1 MSGMPRVE
9 VAKRAVSVVFILQG
23 LGFASWAS
31 RIPQV
36 QEQLDLSPAQ
46 LGFVLLAIA
55 VGCLVALPTA
65 GMVVHRFGAART
77 TAVTVTLFSGGIA
90 LAAIGTDIGVLVV
103 VIGLVLMGIGTGAGD
118 VAMNV
123 EGAAVEHSLG
133 RSVMPRFHA
142 GFSIGTVIGALTGIF
157 ANLLGLSVAVHLTI
171 IAAIILV
178 ISLVA
183 IRRYLPAGSEEHDEG
198 ERGHPMA
205 AWKEPRTLLIGVF
218 LFALAFSEGT
228 GNEWVGV
235 AAVDSFAATAA
246 LASATYFF
254 FVVGMTTVRW
264 FGADIL
270 NRFGRVRT
278 MRVAI
283 LIAIVGVLLVVLA
296 PALWVMMVGCVL
308 WALGTGLGFPVG
320 MSSAAD
326 DPAKAAGRV
335 SVVAS
340 IGYLAFLTGPVVVGI
355 IAEYTGVLRS
365 LGVTAVLL
373 VIGFLVVGATRPLPG
388 ASDSTH

>member
-1 MSGMPRVE
+1 MQRVE

-36 QEQLDLSPAQ
+36 QQQLDLSPAQ
-46 LGFVLLAIA
+46 LGLVLLAIA
-55 VGCLVALPTA
+55 AGCVTALPTA
-65 GMVVHRFGAART
+65 GLLVHRFGAART
-77 TAVTVTLFSGGIA
+77 MAFTVTLFTFGIA
-90 LAAIGTDIGVLVV
+90 LAGIGTNFGVLIV
-103 VIGLVLMGIGTGAGD
+103 VIGLVLMGIGTGSGD

-123 EGAAVEHSLG
+123 EGAAVEQALG
-133 RSVMPRFHA
+133 RSVMPRFYA
-142 GFSIGTVIGALTGIF
+142 GFSLGTVLGALLGIVANIF
-157 ANLLGLSVAVHLTI
+157 AISVAVHLTI
-171 IAAIILV
+171 VAAIILV
-178 ISLVA
+178 LSLAA
-183 IRRYLPAGSEEHDEG
+183 IRYYLPAGSQEHDAG

-228 GNEWVGV
+228 VNEWAGV
-235 AAVDSFAATAA
+235 ASVDAFGATAA
-246 LASATYFF
+246 LASATFF
-254 FVVGMTTVRW
+254 FAVIGLTAVRW
-264 FGADIL
+264 FGAGIL

-278 MRVAI
+278 MRVLI

-296 PALWVMMVGCVL
+296 PTLWVMMVGCLL
-308 WALGTGLGFPVG
+308 WAFGTGLGFPVA

-340 IGYLAFLTGPVVVGI
+340 VGYAAFLTAPAIVGL
-355 IAEYTGVLRS
+355 IAEHTGVLRS

-373 VIGFLVVGATRPLPG
+373 VIGFLVVGATKPLPG
-388 ASDSTH
+388 ASGKAH

>member
-1 MSGMPRVE
+1 MQRVE

-36 QEQLDLSPAQ
+36 QQQLDLSPAQ
-46 LGFVLLAIA
+46 LGLVLLAIA
-55 VGCLVALPTA
+55 AGCLTALPAA
-65 GMVVHRFGAART
+65 GLLVHRFGAAKT
-77 TAVTVTLFSGGIA
+77 TAVTVSLFSGGIA
-90 LAAIGTDIGVLVV
+90 LAGIGTNISVLIV

-123 EGAAVEHSLG
+123 EGAAVEQALG

-142 GFSIGTVIGALTGIF
+142 GFSLGTVAGALLGVL
-157 ANLLGLSVAVHLTI
+157 ANVLGVSVAMHLTI
-171 IAAIILV
+171 MASIILV
-178 ISLVA
+178 VSLAA

-228 GNEWVGV
+228 VNEWAGV
-235 AAVDSFAATAA
+235 ASVESFAASAA
-246 LASATYFF
+246 LASATYF
-254 FVVGMTTVRW
+254 VVVMGMTTVRW

-278 MRVAI
+278 MRVSI
-283 LIAIVGVLLVVLA
+283 LIAITGVMVVVLA

-320 MSSAAD
+320 MSAAAD
-326 DPAKAAGRV
+326 DPVKAAGRV

-340 IGYLAFLTGPVVVGI
+340 IGYLAFLSGPAVVGL

-365 LGVTAVLL
+365 LSVTAVLL

-388 ASDSTH
+388 SADSAR

>member
-1 MSGMPRVE
+1 MSGMQRVE

-36 QEQLDLSPAQ
+36 QEQLHLSPAQ
-46 LGFVLLAIA
+46 LGFVLLSIA
-55 VGCLVALPTA
+55 AGCLIALPTA
-65 GMVVHRFGAART
+65 GIVVHRFGVART
-77 TAVTVTLFSGGIA
+77 NIVTVTIFSVGIA

-123 EGAAVEHSLG
+123 EGAEVEQALG

-142 GFSIGTVIGALTGIF
+142 GFSIGTVAGALLGII
-157 ANLLGLSVAVHLTI
+157 ANIFDLSVAVHLTV
-171 IAAIILV
+171 IAGIILV
-178 ISLVA
+178 ISLIA
-183 IRRYLPAGSEEHDEG
+183 IRSYLPAGSEEHDAG

-246 LASATYFF
+246 LASATYFV

-264 FGADIL
+264 FGAGIL
-270 NRFGRVRT
+270 DRFGRVRT
-278 MRVAI
+278 MRVSI
-283 LIAIVGVLLVVLA
+283 LVSIIGVLLVVFA
-296 PALWVMMVGCVL
+296 PALWVVMVGCVL

-335 SVVAS
+335 SAVAS
-340 IGYLAFLTGPVVVGI
+340 IGYLAFLTGPAIVGI
-355 IAEYTGVLRS
+355 IAEHTGVLHS

-373 VIGFLVVGATRPLPG
+373 VIGFLVVGATKPLPG
-388 ASDSTH
+388 APDGAH

>member
-103 VIGLVLMGIGTGAGD
+103 MIGLVLMGIGTGAGD

-123 EGAAVEHSLG
+123 EGAAVEQALG

-183 IRRYLPAGSEEHDEG
+183 IRSYLPAGSEEHDEG

-246 LASATYFF
+246 LASATYFV

>member
-1 MSGMPRVE
+1 MQRVE

-46 LGFVLLAIA
+46 LGFVLLSIA
-55 VGCLVALPTA
+55 AGCLVALPTA

-77 TAVTVTLFSGGIA
+77 TAVTVTIFCGGIT
-90 LAAIGTDIGVLVV
+90 LAAIGTNIGVLVV

-123 EGAAVEHSLG
+123 EGAAVEQELG

-142 GFSIGTVIGALTGIF
+142 GFSVGTVTGALLGII
-157 ANLLGLSVAVHLTI
+157 ANVLDLSVAIHLSI
-171 IAAIILV
+171 IAVIILV
-178 ISLVA
+178 VSLIA
-183 IRRYLPAGSEEHDEG
+183 IRKYLPAGSEEHDAG

-246 LASATYFF
+246 MASATYFV
-254 FVVGMTTVRW
+254 FVVAMTTVRW
-264 FGADIL
+264 FGSGIL
-270 NRFGRVRT
+270 DRFGRVRT
-278 MRVAI
+278 MRVSI
-283 LIAIVGVLLVVLA
+283 LISIGGVLLVVFA
-296 PALWVMMVGCVL
+296 PALWVVMVGCVF

-335 SVVAS
+335 SAVAS
-340 IGYLAFLTGPVVVGI
+340 IGYLAFLTGPAIVGI

-365 LGVTAVLL
+365 LSVTAVLL
-373 VIGFLVVGATRPLPG
+373 VIGFLVVGATKPLPG
-388 ASDSTH
+388 ASDGAH

>member
-1 MSGMPRVE
+1 MQRVE

-23 LGFASWAS
+23 LGFASWAT

-46 LGFVLLAIA
+46 LGFVLLSIA
-55 VGCLVALPTA
+55 AGCLVALPTA
-65 GMVVHRFGAART
+65 GLVVHRFGAART
-77 TAVTVTLFSGGIA
+77 TAVTVSLFAGGLA
-90 LAAIGTDIGVLVV
+90 LAAIGSEISVLIV

-123 EGAAVEHSLG
+123 EGAAVEQELG

-142 GFSIGTVIGALTGIF
+142 GFSIGTVTGALIGIV
-157 ANLLGLSVAVHLTI
+157 ANFFGLSVAVHLTV

-178 ISLVA
+178 ISLAA
-183 IRRYLPAGSEEHDEG
+183 IRSYLPAGAEEHDEG

-228 GNEWVGV
+228 GNEWIGV
-235 AAVDSFAATAA
+235 ASVDAFAATAA
-246 LASATYFF
+246 MASATYFV

-278 MRVAI
+278 MRVSI
-283 LIAIVGVLLVVLA
+283 LVSITGVLLVVFA
-296 PALWVMMVGCVL
+296 PALWVVMVGSVL

-340 IGYLAFLTGPVVVGI
+340 IGYLAFLSGPAVVGI

-365 LGVTAVLL
+365 LSVTAVLL

-388 ASDSTH
+388 SADSAR